1 MEPSPGEEQEP
12 APLFLRMV
20 AFVMDCIFVI
30 FASLILVQGFFPDE
44 IASGRKT
51 MESYNEEMLT
61 LEEAANRGDNT
72 ANESMKRLLENL
84 IQEPSW
90 IAMMNAVIL
99 SFLCTAIIYWFVG
112 ERFFAGSSLG
122 KRMFSLATINL
133 VDGEAPGTG
142 VALFRSFLKAIP
154 LVQQYLALSYLVAL
168 FNRRRMTGHDYACRT
183 VVIRGHVTVKEQEES
198 TNSLH

>member
-1 MEPSPGEEQEP
+1 MEPSPGEEQKP

-20 AFVMDCIFVI
+20 AFVMDCIFVV

-51 MESYNEEMLT
+51 MESYNDEMLT
-61 LEEAANRGDNT
+61 LEEAANRGDRT
-72 ANESMKRLLENL
+72 ANEAMQRLLENL

-90 IAMMNAVIL
+90 VAMIEAVIL
-99 SFLCTAIIYWFVG
+99 SFLCTAITYWFVG

-133 VDGEAPGTG
+133 TDGNAPGTG
-142 VALFRSFLKAIP
+142 IALFRSFLKAIP
-154 LVQQYLALSYLVAL
+154 LVQQYLTLSYLVAL
-168 FNRRRMTGHDYACRT
+168 FNRRRRTGHDWACRT
-183 VVIRGHVTVKEQEES
+183 VVIRGQVKVKEQEES